1 MGLHELAIAAN
12 QNRQIQR
19 KRKGYLGVM
28 RVSINVTATVL
39 ALTATILPAA
49 AQMVGANSYM
59 QTNLVSNATGGAPVV
74 DPNLIDPWGI
84 SFSTSSPFWISNH
97 LSGTATVYNGSGTK
111 MSTVV
116 KIPPGSASAAGA
128 LGRPTG
134 QVQNSLSTA
143 GAPVPGAVY
152 TYQTLNN
159 SGDAAFNQLLG
170 INNAGVIAG
179 YFGDGMVQPNQGYTL
194 VTPSAYTNENY
205 PQSAQTQVIGINNAE
220 PGMPVASVGFYVDAN
235 DNNFGF
241 VYQNGKFIQVNNPNT
256 PAASAT
262 SATVNQLLGVN
273 DNDVAVGFYV
283 DGNGNSQGYQYNFS
297 GATPTFTPITLP
309 ASFNAMSTIA
319 AGIND
324 AGAIAGAFTDTSGNG
339 HGFYI
344 SGGTYTQLDNPNGTD
359 TAAFGLNNVG
369 QIVGSY
375 VDANGETQGFIY
387 YVASKTWQEISAPKA
402 SATAAFGATGTL
414 VNGINDFGSLVGFY
428 SDGANVNGFLATTTG
443 QTPVPFLLPPP
454 NEKTASFI
462 FATDDGTIS
471 AWNGSVVAST
481 AVITVD
487 NSAKKAVYKGL
498 AIGTSANGPTL
509 YGANFRSG
517 KIDAFTSTWTPATL
531 AGTFTDPSVPSG
543 FAPFNI
549 TSLGGMLYVT
559 YAKQDSN
566 QYLDV
571 AGAGNGYVAAFDFN
585 GNLLTHLVSGGAL
598 NSPWGVAIAPSG
610 WGAFGGAL
618 LVGNF
623 GDGKINA
630 FNATSGALLGTLMNA
645 SSTAIVNAGL
655 WALVF
660 GNGKNGG
667 DINTLYFTAGVPNGS
682 GAMVGLLG
690 SIAPPAA
697 IQSVLNAASLSSQA
711 VAPGELVE
719 ITGQTVG
726 PSPSVAATIPPS
738 TSALATTLGGT
749 SVTVNG
755 TAAPILYANGSQTN
769 IQIPYEVAGSSSASV
784 VLTTGGQTTAA
795 FTVPV
800 RAVSPGIFT
809 INFTGSGQAVALN
822 ADGTVNSSTNPA
834 VRGTSVTIFAT
845 GEGVT
850 TPASADGMT
859 ETANTTVPVAPV
871 SILFDTTTGMVSAD
885 STVPKDV
892 AGVLEVKATIPA
904 GIPAGQTSVI
914 LSVGGISTDDI
925 FSNVQQNVYIF
936 VK

>member
-1 MGLHELAIAAN
+1 
-12 QNRQIQR
+12 
-19 KRKGYLGVM
+19 M
-28 RVSINVTATVL
+28 RVSSRAISTFLTLGA
-39 ALTATILPAA
+39 ALIPAA
-49 AQMVGANSYM
+49 AQTTGVNSYI

-84 SFSTSSPFWISNH
+84 SFSTSSPFWVSNH
-97 LSGTATVYNGSGTK
+97 LSGTATVYNGAGTK

-116 KIPPGSASAAGA
+116 KIPAGSASAAGA

-152 TYQTLNN
+152 TFQTLNN

-179 YFGDGMVQPNQGYTL
+179 YFGDGTVQPNQGYTL
-194 VTPSAYTNENY
+194 VPPSTYTNENY

-220 PGMPVASVGFYVDAN
+220 PGEPVATVGFYIDASG
-235 DNNFGF
+235 NNFGF
-241 VYQNGKFIQVNNPNT
+241 VAQNGKFTQVNNPNT
-256 PAASAT
+256 PAASST
-262 SATVNQLLGVN
+262 STTTNQLLGVN

-297 GATPTFTPITLP
+297 GSAPTFTPITLP

-324 AGAIAGAFTDTSGNG
+324 AGAIAGVFTDTSGNG

-375 VDANGETQGFIY
+375 VDANGVTQGFIY
-387 YVASKTWQEISAPKA
+387 AIASQTWQEISDPKA
-402 SATAAFGATGTL
+402 SATAAFGANGTL
-414 VNGINDFGSLVGFY
+414 VNGINDYGSLVGFY
-428 SDGANVNGFLATTTG
+428 SDGANVNGFLATTPG
-443 QTPVPFLLPPP
+443 ETPVPFLLPPP

-517 KIDAFTSTWTPATL
+517 KIDVFNSVWAPATL
-531 AGTFTDPSVPSG
+531 AGTFTDPSVPAG

-549 TSLGGMLYVT
+549 TSLGGKLYVT

-585 GNLLTHLVSGGAL
+585 GNLLTHLISGGAL
-598 NSPWGVAIAPSG
+598 NSPWGVAIAPAN

-645 SSTAIVNAGL
+645 SGTPIVNAGL
-655 WALVF
+655 WALIF
-660 GNGKNGG
+660 GNGKSGG
-667 DINTLYFTAGVPNGS
+667 DINTLYFSAGVPDGS
-682 GAMVGLLG
+682 NAMVGLLG

-697 IQSVLNAASLSSQA
+697 IQAIVNAASQMSLP

-726 PSPSVAATIPPS
+726 PSPSVSATIPPS
-738 TSALATTLGGT
+738 TSALATTLGTT

-769 IQIPYEVAGSSSASV
+769 IQIPYEVAGSTTASV
-784 VLTTGGQTTAA
+784 VLTTGGQTTPA
-795 FTVPV
+795 FTVQV
-800 RAVSPGIFT
+800 RPVSPGIFT
-809 INFTGSGQAVALN
+809 TNFTGSGQAVALN
-822 ADGTVNSSTNPA
+822 ADGTVNSSTNA
-834 VRGTSVTIFAT
+834 AARGSMITIFAT

-850 TPASADGMT
+850 TPATADGMT
-859 ETANTTVPVAPV
+859 ETGTGFVPAAQVSVVFNTTSGTV
-871 SILFDTTTGMVSAD
+871 TSAS
-885 STVPKDV
+885 STPHDV
-892 AGVLEVKATIPA
+892 AGVLEVQVSIPT
-904 GIPAGQTSVI
+904 GIPAGQTAVA
-914 LSVGGISTDDI
+914 LSVGGVSTENI
-925 FSNVQQNVYIF
+925 FSSVQNVYVF